1 MDIKELHSFK
11 LSDAVKFHSTLNPVL
26 WRGQRLEPA
35 VKKQL
40 LVIAQDFLENLGIN
54 NLQVEDVRVSG
65 SNAAFTYTPH
75 SDLDLHIL
83 VDMTKLSNDAVYHE
97 LFNAK
102 KTLYNDTH
110 NITIRGVPVE
120 LYIQDSNQPVVSL
133 GEYSVLHDKWIKIP
147 SKRKAHFDQNA
158 TRAKF
163 DKLAELIDVALKTED
178 IARITKALKI
188 IKRYRQAGLDK
199 GGEFSPENLAYK
211 AIRSQGGITKLYALR
226 DELHSKDLSIES
238 MYASENKNQYKTDD
252 FTNKLAKEF
261 KQYSTTDEDYDP
273 NGPPPGPESPPE
285 FPAGTVKV
293 DVSDVY
299 DWYKL
304 GQSISNLD
312 SIDPKTLGKGP
323 PQTVLTFGS
332 EPEEHKYMAQ
342 LKKLGLTIHDIDPEG
357 YHDVDES
364 YQPPSLSVGDKIL
377 KGKFKNSP
385 AEIKGFKK
393 DKHNQPVLKTNK
405 GEVQLFKPRI
415 SKLMPEGVAEARRN
429 PEQNMRSGSGKYDLI
444 NYAEDIND
452 KDNWAVSMTMEP
464 KLGINPRA
472 AVSEDTPKGIYFYP
486 LQYFMQMADRDES
499 LPWGD
504 NLPYIQLFQY
514 DRSGEMTKE
523 TKVNPAK
530 LKQALSQYCSD
541 EVMQQA
547 SEENEYDGTPYW
559 YIYDCLSRLGK
570 GDETNVIRWN
580 KVLRDLGFTSV
591 YDPGHGWIAYNEPTQ
606 GVVLDPRIIK
616 QHKMF
621 DNRNP
626 TLEHRRYDMQGLA
639 DSIGWSSYYQ
649 REKQL
654 QRVQINHSDEEKVRL
669 AVAKS
674 MLKSFL
680 GKSSEEADEMGYD
693 KALKAAADKVIQI
706 LKQDSNVS
714 EGYENLS
721 YIGNCTD
728 DDVIEHIFGDATG
741 FAQAVD
747 EYGDEFTLDDLV
759 VKYDPETDVHSFY
772 YKEQGVAEDYTM
784 QYAAEK
790 TPAINPYGGLKD
802 NQYRGSISEDFS
814 NDMSTEDMIAY
825 LKQHHDKNL
834 HSDYVNH
841 LTSTNSKFVL
851 TNIPLTSIR
860 TELAG
865 LDRAK
870 VEQYKNMDFTK
881 APPIVVGSDGNI
893 LDGYHRATV
902 AKALN
907 IPSIK
912 AYIGIKNQQMS
923 EASGYIP
930 SEKEKNDPRYCMALT
945 VDVHPDSI
953 KKNAKAFYWLTDRA
967 GIPPTANPSGK
978 V

>member
-304 GQSISNLD
+304 GQSISDLD

-415 SKLMPEGVAEARRN
+415 SKLMPEGVAE
-429 PEQNMRSGSGKYDLI
+429 GS
-444 NYAEDIND
+444 
-452 KDNWAVSMTMEP
+452 
-464 KLGINPRA
+464 
-472 AVSEDTPKGIYFYP
+472 
-486 LQYFMQMADRDES
+486 
-499 LPWGD
+499 
-504 NLPYIQLFQY
+504 
-514 DRSGEMTKE
+514 
-523 TKVNPAK
+523 
-530 LKQALSQYCSD
+530 
-541 EVMQQA
+541 
-547 SEENEYDGTPYW
+547 
-559 YIYDCLSRLGK
+559 
-570 GDETNVIRWN
+570 
-580 KVLRDLGFTSV
+580 
-591 YDPGHGWIAYNEPTQ
+591 
-606 GVVLDPRIIK
+606 
-616 QHKMF
+616 
-621 DNRNP
+621 
-626 TLEHRRYDMQGLA
+626 
-639 DSIGWSSYYQ
+639 
-649 REKQL
+649 
-654 QRVQINHSDEEKVRL
+654 
-669 AVAKS
+669 
-674 MLKSFL
+674 
-680 GKSSEEADEMGYD
+680 
-693 KALKAAADKVIQI
+693 
-706 LKQDSNVS
+706 
-714 EGYENLS
+714 ENLS

-772 YKEQGVAEDYTM
+772 YKEQGVAEGYSNTTFNVDRRKLNVPALIQKGAILVTHPHGE
-784 QYAAEK
+784 QGWGIAE
-790 TPAINPYGGLKD
+790 
-802 NQYRGSISEDFS
+802 S
-814 NDMSTEDMIAY
+814 
-825 LKQHHDKNL
+825 
-834 HSDYVNH
+834 
-841 LTSTNSKFVL
+841 
-851 TNIPLTSIR
+851 
-860 TELAG
+860 AG
-865 LDRAK
+865 
-870 VEQYKNMDFTK
+870 N
-881 APPIVVGSDGNI
+881 
-893 LDGYHRATV
+893 
-902 AKALN
+902 
-907 IPSIK
+907 
-912 AYIGIKNQQMS
+912 
-923 EASGYIP
+923 
-930 SEKEKNDPRYCMALT
+930 
-945 VDVHPDSI
+945 
-953 KKNAKAFYWLTDRA
+953 
-967 GIPPTANPSGK
+967 
-978 V
+978 